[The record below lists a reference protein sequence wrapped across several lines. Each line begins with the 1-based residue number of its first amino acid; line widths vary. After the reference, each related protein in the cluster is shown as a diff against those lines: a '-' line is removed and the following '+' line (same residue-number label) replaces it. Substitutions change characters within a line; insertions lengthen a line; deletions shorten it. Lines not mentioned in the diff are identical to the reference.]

1 MAGKGATRTRELI
14 LDTARKLLRRYGQDK
29 LTVVDIAREMGMSHA
44 NVYRYFTTKS
54 AILDA
59 IIDEWLARLETFV
72 EAIVQRQDSAAK
84 RIEAVVVELHRK
96 RKKKL
101 MKDARVFDTYRRVVE
116 IRPDMAARR
125 RQQLIRVFKTLLDE
139 GVRSGEFAPMNTM
152 SSAVTLKD
160 ATALFLH
167 PLMIPTN
174 LHEETEE
181 RAREVVRCVLR
192 SFEADRPAIKRSR
205 RLSTSRVLTH

>member
-1 MAGKGATRTRELI
+1 VAGKGATRTRELI
-14 LDTARKLLRRYGQDK
+14 LETARKLLRRFGQDK
-29 LTVVDIAREMGMSHA
+29 LTVVDIARELGMSHA

-59 IIDEWLARLETFV
+59 IIDEWLTRLETFV
-72 EAIVQRQDSAAK
+72 EAIVQRPDTAAK

-101 MKDARVFDTYRRVVE
+101 LEDAHVFDTYRRVVE

-125 RQQLIRVFKTLLDE
+125 RQQLIRVFKSLLDE
-139 GVRSGEFAPMNTM
+139 GVQSGEFERMNTGVA
-152 SSAVTLKD
+152 AVTLKD
-160 ATALFLH
+160 GTALFLH
-167 PLMIPTN
+167 PLMIPAN

-181 RAREVVRCVLR
+181 RARAVVRCMLAG
-192 SFEADRPAIKRSR
+192 FGWKRPGKPARQR
-205 RLSTSRVLTH
+205 THARDLAR

>member
-1 MAGKGATRTRELI
+1 VPGKAATRTRELI
-14 LDTARKLLRRYGQDK
+14 LDTARKLLRRFGQDK
-29 LTVVDIAREMGMSHA
+29 LTVVDIARELGMSHA

-59 IIDEWLARLETFV
+59 IIDEWLSRLETFV
-72 EAIVQRQDSAAK
+72 DAIVQRPDSAAQ

-101 MKDARVFDTYRRVVE
+101 LEDAQVFETYRRVVE

-125 RQQLIRVFKTLLDE
+125 RQQLIRVFRSLLEE
-139 GVRSGEFAPMNTM
+139 GIRTGEFAPMDA
-152 SSAVTLKD
+152 SAAAVSLKD

-181 RAREVVRCVLR
+181 RARSVVRCMLAGFASAKRPKAPRRHR
-192 SFEADRPAIKRSR
+192 S
-205 RLSTSRVLTH
+205 STRVVAR